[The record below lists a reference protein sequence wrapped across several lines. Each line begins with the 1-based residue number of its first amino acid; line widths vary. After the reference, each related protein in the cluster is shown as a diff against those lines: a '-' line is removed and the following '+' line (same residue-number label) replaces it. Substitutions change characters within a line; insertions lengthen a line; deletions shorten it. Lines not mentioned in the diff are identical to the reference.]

1 VAAAATCDPM
11 RNELFLAARGGGATL
26 DGAPLRP
33 SGCTEPGEALL
44 ATGFP
49 YDVHADHAELLRVFA
64 ALLTRARG
72 IRRFGA
78 AALDLAWVACGR
90 FDGYWETKLKP
101 WDVAA
106 GVLLGREAGAV
117 VTDLDGGERVLET
130 GSVLIAPPA
139 LHARLL
145 SLARAARA
153 EAR

>member
-1 VAAAATCDPM
+1 M
-11 RNELFLAARGGGATL
+11 RDELFLAARGGGASL
-26 DGAPLRP
+26 DGVPLRP

-44 ATGFP
+44 VTGFP
-49 YDVHADHAELLRVFA
+49 YDVHQEHQELLRVFA
-64 ALLTRARG
+64 TLLTRARG

-90 FDGYWETKLKP
+90 FDGFWETKLKP
-101 WDVAA
+101 WDLAA

-117 VTDLDGGERVLET
+117 VTDLDGGERVLDG

-145 SLARAARA
+145 ALVRQARR
-153 EAR
+153 